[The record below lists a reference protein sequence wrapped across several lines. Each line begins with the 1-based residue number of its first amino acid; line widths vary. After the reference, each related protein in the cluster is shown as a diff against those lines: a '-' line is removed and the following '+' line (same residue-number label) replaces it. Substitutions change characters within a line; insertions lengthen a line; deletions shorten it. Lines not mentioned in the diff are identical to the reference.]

1 MNSAALHQAI
11 YTRLSGFTA
20 LTSQLSSL
28 GIMSRVPQPDDAGD
42 AADFPYVTFTVGSA
56 TAWDTQTE
64 DGLQASLQVDV
75 WSRSQSDL
83 QRKAI
88 IDSVYDCLHRFDLVI
103 SGANTVN
110 CLFQSKDETDD
121 PDGVTT
127 HTFATFLISY
137 DGI

>member
-11 YTRLSGFTA
+11 YTRLAGFTA

-28 GIMSRVPQPDDAGD
+28 GVLSRVPQPDDAGE
-42 AADFPYVTFTVGSA
+42 ASDFPYVTFNIPPGD
-56 TAWDTQTE
+56 AWDTQTQ
-64 DGLQASLQVDV
+64 DGAQADLQVDV

-103 SGANTVN
+103 TGANTVN
-110 CLFQSKDETDD
+110 CLFQGGGEVDD

>member
-11 YTRLSGFTA
+11 YTRLAGFTA
-20 LTSQLSSL
+20 LTSQLSSVGVL
-28 GIMSRVPQPDDAGD
+28 SRVPQPDDAGD
-42 AADFPYVTFTVGSA
+42 ASDFPYITFYVGGA
-56 TAWDTQTE
+56 DGWDTQTT
-64 DGLQASLQVDV
+64 DGIQSSLQVDV

-103 SGANTVN
+103 AGANTVN
-110 CLFQSKDETDD
+110 CLFQSKDEIDD

-137 DGI
+137 DSI